1 MAMFRRISHR
11 IAGVFGDPQA
21 DRGGGP
27 RATKKLPAYASSYLE
42 SLIEEFVILKISCQ
56 HPGRSEIVDA
66 VEQILKKER
75 LTWGDIFTIERAIL
89 GLQPPETIRRRAWS
103 LRDRYRVVVGEHAYA
118 EYLGSSPPDPAGAAT
133 TPEAL
138 RTDLDQLLSEFHWLY
153 QITPIREGVRNR
165 ISKDILQG
173 MTVALAILLGLMALD
188 HHLGGRTNLSTIWM
202 ILFMGAIGAFV
213 SLQHRI
219 QSIPTTGD
227 EILNILAL
235 EGGWL
240 NVFLAPISGSVF
252 AFVLYLTFSAGFI
265 QGALFPKMNWG
276 EVGPPYSAGDA
287 AAATGTG
294 AAGRVGAHDRDSS
307 FVHFLWHS
315 IPRDH
320 FDLAKLL
327 LWCFVAGFAER
338 LVPGTLDRMITRKI
352 AVVTDGLPRS
362 SAVVP
367 TPREYPHLPV
377 SNAAGAAEDRSRR
390 DDRPGASGQ
399 SPPPPAPGP

>member
-1 MAMFRRISHR
+1 MRSI
-11 IAGVFGDPQA
+11 
-21 DRGGGP
+21 
-27 RATKKLPAYASSYLE
+27 
-42 SLIEEFVILKISCQ
+42 LINQ
-56 HPGRSEIVDA
+56 RYWTRSKQV
-66 VEQILKKER
+66 LKKER

-89 GLQPPETIRRRAWS
+89 ELQPPETIRRRAWS

-188 HHLGGRTNLSTIWM
+188 HYLGGRTNLSTIWM

-265 QGALFPKMNWG
+265 QGALFPKMNRG
-276 EVGPPYSAGDA
+276 RSDRPTQPAMPPRPRAPARPAGSGLMIVIRA
-287 AAATGTG
+287 
-294 AAGRVGAHDRDSS
+294 SS
-307 FVHFLWHS
+307 IS
-315 IPRDH
+315 SGIRSR
-320 FDLAKLL
+320 
-327 LWCFVAGFAER
+327 G
-338 LVPGTLDRMITRKI
+338 ITS
-352 AVVTDGLPRS
+352 TSRS
-362 SAVVP
+362 SC
-367 TPREYPHLPV
+367 
-377 SNAAGAAEDRSRR
+377 S
-390 DDRPGASGQ
+390 GAS
-399 SPPPPAPGP
+399 SPGSPNASSPGPWTG

>member
-1 MAMFRRISHR
+1 M
-11 IAGVFGDPQA
+11 
-21 DRGGGP
+21 
-27 RATKKLPAYASSYLE
+27 
-42 SLIEEFVILKISCQ
+42 
-56 HPGRSEIVDA
+56 

-89 GLQPPETIRRRAWS
+89 ELQPPEKIRRRAWS
-103 LRDRYRVVVGEHAYA
+103 LRQVSRGRRRACVLRIPGP
-118 EYLGSSPPDPAGAAT
+118 SPPDPAGAAT

-138 RTDLDQLLSEFHWLY
+138 RIDLDQLLSEFHWLY

-188 HHLGGRTNLSTIWM
+188 HHLGGRTNISSIWM

-219 QSIPTTGD
+219 QNIPTTGD

-265 QGALFPKMNWG
+265 QGALFPKMNRG
-276 EVGPPYSAGDA
+276 EVGPPYAAGDA
-287 AAATGTG
+287 AAAMGTG

-338 LVPGTLDRMITRKI
+338 LVPGTLDRMISRKI
-352 AVVTDGLPRS
+352 AVLTDGLPRS

-367 TPREYPHLPV
+367 TPREYPHQPV
-377 SNAAGAAEDRSRR
+377 RNGAGAAEDRSRG
-390 DDRPGASGQ
+390 DDRPGASDQ